1 MNILRRWIRYWFGFS
16 RRETNGFLVLM
27 PLIFLILF
35 SKSIYE
41 TLIPPAVKDFD
52 RESVKLDSLIA
63 VLEKER
69 QANGEITNEDTLFG
83 FDPNTVSKHQLAA
96 LGFSEQVI
104 NRIMNYRVKG
114 GRFFIKRDLL
124 KIYGMDTSFYER
136 LTPFIQLPIAKSS
149 PKATQEIQ
157 RKELVQAKRDTL
169 FDLNTVDSIGLTK
182 VYGIGPV
189 LSSRIIRYRD
199 KLGGFV
205 DESQLYEVYGLDST
219 VVNRLSAVAY
229 IMSGFVPRKLDIN
242 HDREND
248 LSAHPYLS
256 RSEAKAIVAY
266 RFQHGSFLTVQ
277 DIRKIQNISEKKFL
291 KIEPYLSIE

>member
-1 MNILRRWIRYWFGFS
+1 
-16 RRETNGFLVLM
+16 M

-41 TLIPPAVKDFD
+41 TVIPPAVKDFD
-52 RESVKLDSLIA
+52 HESVKLDSLIA
-63 VLEKER
+63 ALEKER
-69 QANGEITNEDTLFG
+69 QLNGEITNEDTLFG

-96 LGFSEQVI
+96 LGFSEQMI

-114 GRFFIKRDLL
+114 GKFFIKRDLL
-124 KIYGMDTSFYER
+124 KIYGMDTSFYEK
-136 LTPFIQLPIAKSS
+136 LTPFIQLPIAKNS
-149 PKATQEIQ
+149 PKKTQEVQ
-157 RKELVQAKRDTL
+157 REKFAEAKPNTVTM
-169 FDLNTVDSIGLTK
+169 FDLNIVDSIGLIK
-182 VYGIGPV
+182 IYGIGPV

-219 VVNRLSAVAY
+219 VINRLSAVAY
-229 IMSGFVPRKLDIN
+229 IMSGFVPRKLNIN

-266 RFQHGSFLTVQ
+266 RFQHGPFLTVQ
-277 DIRKIQNISEKKFL
+277 DIRRIQSISEEKFL